1 MGVRTCQVKRAGL
14 KISALLSVSLL
25 AACVGGG
32 GEAPGALAEPKI
44 ERLSERLFMVP
55 VARDNRGCVLYR
67 VRSPK
72 RQEDRSI
79 YWRVAPG
86 HFSTDPESARCA

>member
-1 MGVRTCQVKRAGL
+1 
-14 KISALLSVSLL
+14 
-25 AACVGGG
+25 
-32 GEAPGALAEPKI
+32 
-44 ERLSERLFMVP
+44 
-55 VARDNRGCVLYR
+55 LYR